1 MKKRMNR
8 HIRWAAMGGSAALL
22 LAMASGCGPQG
33 TSSSAV
39 SEEASEAEMEMT
51 DQLFPKDEA
60 VTFYQ
65 TGTPFI
71 PQTSLQTDGW
81 KLYFATPESAKALVT
96 MPATAAIRRAMFSAN
111 QDVGSYYTEGK
122 FDGKTHEDDVYRK
135 ADGSVWQF
143 GLLPGLPYI
152 LPTRDWNAYLTQMM
166 RDAIGAGAN
175 QVSIE
180 EVDIFSDS
188 GYEQAFRDAWRDY
201 YGEDWQAPWSD
212 PNLFFKA
219 QALKNHLNFQQVKTI
234 FETIKSEYPDV
245 GCFIADHTTLYGT
258 TLSIHDALAL
268 DCVDGIE
275 GQTWSNTTEIPF
287 RYNGSNQSVPFISGF
302 MGYGYWAGLAK
313 AFPSKEV
320 SVITDPKGD
329 GYEQKTLE
337 ECKKL
342 YQHQL
347 VSQLAF
353 SSVYRYNT
361 CVWPDRSYNQSNDV
375 ALEPV
380 STDEYRTIMNNIIS
394 LQNRMAD
401 YKGQET
407 AFAGQTAKIGV
418 VHLETSCYQ
427 FGGPGTATNVSSFF
441 GMVAGLLSNG
451 VPVEPLPIG
460 DVEAEA
466 DILDGYDLLLVSYD
480 TMKPMSR
487 LCNERLQAY
496 VENGGHIVYFGGQ
509 GDYEDI
515 TSSWWKEAGYAS
527 PQDELFERLGV
538 KTGERQKGITGQ
550 WVPVSGTAAED
561 LGAFQPSGMGVTGY
575 RTVEGAEALYKSGDR
590 ITAFRGEAGEGS
602 FWYFGVDPLYFTDMN
617 KGEALFDTVKKVVD
631 VELGKTL
638 VSDAGI
644 RYKRGDVVGVSA
656 LRDDMVLSGG
666 RYVALFDETLKVGDS
681 FTVEKGYSDLFLDV
695 TEKYQSEKPAVL
707 FAQGNNPTIVEQKL
721 ATRVITKG
729 PADTNGTAR
738 IFVPEGYTVEAV
750 TVVNAA
756 GKSALIDQTYDA
768 DTQSLLVTYRN
779 HIAKVILDVTYTR
792 Q

>member
-1 MKKRMNR
+1 MKNRMNLR
-8 HIRWAAMGGSAALL
+8 IRWVGIGSCAVLL
-22 LAMASGCGPQG
+22 MSMASGCGPKA
-33 TSSSAV
+33 TPSSANEEV
-39 SEEASEAEMEMT
+39 SEMEMT

-81 KLYFATPESAKALVT
+81 KLFFATPESANALVT
-96 MPATAAIRRAMFSAN
+96 MPATASIRRAMFSAN
-111 QDVGSYYTEGK
+111 QDVGSYYTDGR

-135 ADGSVWQF
+135 ADGSIWQF

-152 LPTRDWNAYLTQMM
+152 LPTNDWNAYLTQMM
-166 RDAIGAGAN
+166 RDAIEAGAN

-188 GYEQAFRDAWRDY
+188 GFEQAFRDAWKVY

-219 QALKNHLNFQQVKTI
+219 QKLKNHLNYQQVKTI

-245 GCFIADHTTLYGT
+245 SCFIADHTTLYGT
-258 TLSIHDALAL
+258 TLNIHDALAM

-287 RYNGSNQSVPFISGF
+287 RYNGSNQSVPFVSGF

-337 ECKKL
+337 ECKIL

-347 VSQLAF
+347 ASQLAF
-353 SSVYRYNT
+353 SSVYRYNS
-361 CVWPDRSYNQSNDV
+361 CVWPDRSYNRSNDV

-380 STDEYRTIMNNIIS
+380 STDAYRTIMNNIIS
-394 LQNRMAD
+394 LQNKMVE
-401 YKGQET
+401 YKGQKT
-407 AFAGQTAKIGV
+407 VFANQTAKIGV

-427 FGGPGTATNVSSFF
+427 FGGPQTSTNVSSFF

-451 VPVEPLPIG
+451 IPVEPLPIG
-460 DVEAEA
+460 DVEAED
-466 DILDGYDLLLVSYD
+466 DILKDYDLLLVSYD
-480 TMKPMSR
+480 TMKPMSA
-487 LCNERLQAY
+487 LCNQRLQAY

-509 GDYEDI
+509 GDYEAIDA
-515 TSSWWKEAGYAS
+515 SWWKEAGFDA

-538 KTGERQKGITGQ
+538 KTSGRQKKVTGQ
-550 WVPVSGTAAED
+550 WTPVTGTAAQD
-561 LGAFQPSGMGVTGY
+561 IGAFQPSGMGVTGY
-575 RTVEGAEALYKSGDR
+575 QSIEGAEPLYKAGDV
-590 ITAFRGEAGEGS
+590 ITAFRGEAGRGS

-617 KGEALFDTVKKVVD
+617 KGDALFNTLQKVVEND
-631 VELGKTL
+631 LGKTL
-638 VSDAGI
+638 VSAAGI
-644 RYKRGDVVGVSA
+644 QYKRGDVVGVSA
-656 LRDDMVLSGG
+656 LKDDMVLSGG
-666 RYVALFDETLKVGDS
+666 KFLSLFDETLKIADS
-681 FTVEKGYSDLFLDV
+681 FTVKKGFSDLYLDV

-707 FAQGNNPTIVEQKL
+707 FAQGNNPTIVEQSL
-721 ATRVITKG
+721 ATRIISKG
-729 PADTNGTAR
+729 PADTYGMAR
-738 IFVPEGYTVEAV
+738 IFVPEGYAV
-750 TVVNAA
+750 GEVTAVNAA
-756 GKSALIDQTYDA
+756 GKNAMVSQDYDA
-768 DTQSLLVTYRN
+768 DTQSLVVTYRN
-779 HIAKVILDVTYTR
+779 HIAKVTVDVSYTR